1 MLDAATKMAVTPGL
15 AGSGGAGGSADVNM
29 NHGGN
34 GVAAACW
41 DFTANAACM

>member
-1 MLDAATKMAVTPGL
+1 MLDAATKTAT
-15 AGSGGAGGSADVNM
+15 AGAAGIGDAGGSADVNM

-41 DFTANAACM
+41 DFAANAACM